1 MIILSN
7 QLIKEKI
14 LNKLRS
20 EEFTDFI
27 KRFDIINI
35 VVFGSILTEEFNEES
50 DVDIA
55 VLGKGSFSLDDIL
68 EIELF
73 LERFLERE
81 IDVVDLKSKTLDIF
95 VKISILNSCKVIYS
109 TDNKVFED
117 FCDDVEWVYRE
128 NENFIHFRKV
138 DVLYE

>member
-1 MIILSN
+1 VITLSN
-7 QLIKEKI
+7 QLIKEEI
-14 LNKLRS
+14 LNKLKS
-20 EEFTDFI
+20 EEFTGFI

-35 VVFGSILTEEFNEES
+35 VVFGSVLTEEFNEES

-55 VLGKGSFSLDDIL
+55 VLGRGSFSLDDIL

-73 LERFLERE
+73 LGRFLERE

-95 VKISILNSCKVIYS
+95 VKISILNSCEIIYS

-117 FCDDVEWVYRE
+117 FCDDVEWIYRE

>member
-1 MIILSN
+1 MITLSN
-7 QLIKEKI
+7 QLIKEEI
-14 LNKLRS
+14 LNKLKS
-20 EEFTDFI
+20 EEFTGFI

-35 VVFGSILTEEFNEES
+35 VVFGSVLTEEFNEES

-81 IDVVDLKSKTLDIF
+81 IDVVDL
-95 VKISILNSCKVIYS
+95 ISILNSCEIIYS
-109 TDNKVFED
+109 TDNKVFEE
-117 FCDDVEWVYRE
+117 FCDDVEWIYRE

>member
-1 MIILSN
+1 VIILSN

-20 EEFTDFI
+20 EEFNDFI

>member
-1 MIILSN
+1 MITLSN
-7 QLIKEKI
+7 QLIKEEI
-14 LNKLRS
+14 LNKLKS
-20 EEFTDFI
+20 EEFTGFI

-35 VVFGSILTEEFNEES
+35 AVFGSILTEEFNEES

-55 VLGKGSFSLDDIL
+55 VLGRGSFSLDDIL

-95 VKISILNSCKVIYS
+95 VKISILNSCEIIYS
-109 TDNKVFED
+109 TDNKVFEE
-117 FCDDVEWVYRE
+117 FCDDVEWIYRE

>member
-1 MIILSN
+1 VITLSN
-7 QLIKEKI
+7 QLIKEEI
-14 LNKLRS
+14 LDKLKS
-20 EEFTDFI
+20 EEFTGFI

-35 VVFGSILTEEFNEES
+35 VVFGSVLTEEFNEES

-95 VKISILNSCKVIYS
+95 VKISILNSCEIIYS
-109 TDNKVFED
+109 TDNKVFEE
-117 FCDDVEWVYRE
+117 FCDDVEWIYRE

>member
-1 MIILSN
+1 MITLSN
-7 QLIKEKI
+7 QLIKEEI
-14 LNKLRS
+14 LNKLKS
-20 EEFTDFI
+20 EEFTGFI

-35 VVFGSILTEEFNEES
+35 AVFGSVLTEEFNEES

-55 VLGKGSFSLDDIL
+55 VLGRGSFSLDDIL
-68 EIELF
+68 EVELF

-95 VKISILNSCKVIYS
+95 VKISILNSCEIIYS
-109 TDNKVFED
+109 TDNKVFEE
-117 FCDDVEWVYRE
+117 FCDDVEWIYRE

>member
-20 EEFTDFI
+20 EEFNDFI

-81 IDVVDLKSKTLDIF
+81 TDVVDLKSKTLDIF

>member
-1 MIILSN
+1 MITLSN
-7 QLIKEKI
+7 QLIKEEI
-14 LNKLRS
+14 LNKLKS
-20 EEFTDFI
+20 EEFTGFI

-35 VVFGSILTEEFNEES
+35 AVFGSVLTEEFNEES

-55 VLGKGSFSLDDIL
+55 VLGRGSFSLDDIL

-95 VKISILNSCKVIYS
+95 VKISILNSCEIIYS

-117 FCDDVEWVYRE
+117 FCDDVEWIYRE

>member
-1 MIILSN
+1 MITLSN
-7 QLIKEKI
+7 QLIKEEI
-14 LNKLRS
+14 LNKLKS
-20 EEFTDFI
+20 EEFTGFI

-35 VVFGSILTEEFNEES
+35 AVFGSILTEEFNEES

-55 VLGKGSFSLDDIL
+55 VLGRGSFSLDDIL
-68 EIELF
+68 EVELF

-95 VKISILNSCKVIYS
+95 VKISILNSCEIIYS
-109 TDNKVFED
+109 TDNKVFEE
-117 FCDDVEWVYRE
+117 FCDDVEWIYRE

>member
-20 EEFTDFI
+20 EEFNDFI

-109 TDNKVFED
+109 TDNKVFEE

>member
-1 MIILSN
+1 VITLSN
-7 QLIKEKI
+7 QLIKEEI
-14 LNKLRS
+14 LNKLKS
-20 EEFTDFI
+20 EEFTGFI

-35 VVFGSILTEEFNEES
+35 AVFGSVLTEEFNEES

-55 VLGKGSFSLDDIL
+55 VLGRGSFSLDDIL

-95 VKISILNSCKVIYS
+95 VKISILNSCEIIYS

-117 FCDDVEWVYRE
+117 FCDDVEWIYRE

>member
-1 MIILSN
+1 MSN
-7 QLIKEKI
+7 QLIKEEI
-14 LNKLRS
+14 LNKLKS
-20 EEFTDFI
+20 EEFTGFI

-35 VVFGSILTEEFNEES
+35 AVFGSILTEEFNEES

-55 VLGKGSFSLDDIL
+55 VLGRGSFSLDDIL
-68 EIELF
+68 EVELF

-95 VKISILNSCKVIYS
+95 VKISILNSCEIIYS
-109 TDNKVFED
+109 TDNKVFEE
-117 FCDDVEWVYRE
+117 FCDDVEWIYRE

>member
-1 MIILSN
+1 MITLSN
-7 QLIKEKI
+7 QLIKEEI
-14 LNKLRS
+14 LKKLKS
-20 EEFTDFI
+20 EEFTGFI

-35 VVFGSILTEEFNEES
+35 AVFGSILTEEFNEES

-55 VLGKGSFSLDDIL
+55 VLGRGSFSLDDIL
-68 EIELF
+68 EVELF

-95 VKISILNSCKVIYS
+95 VKISILNSCEIIYS
-109 TDNKVFED
+109 TDNKVFEE
-117 FCDDVEWVYRE
+117 FCDDVEWIYRE

>member
-20 EEFTDFI
+20 EEFNDFI

>member
-1 MIILSN
+1 VITLSN
-7 QLIKEKI
+7 QLIKEEI
-14 LNKLRS
+14 LNKLKS
-20 EEFTDFI
+20 EEFTGFI

-35 VVFGSILTEEFNEES
+35 AVFGSVLTEEFNEES

-55 VLGKGSFSLDDIL
+55 VLGRGSFSLDDIL
-68 EIELF
+68 EVELF

-95 VKISILNSCKVIYS
+95 VKISILNSCEIIYS
-109 TDNKVFED
+109 TDNKVFEE
-117 FCDDVEWVYRE
+117 FCDDVEWIYRE

>member
-1 MIILSN
+1 VITLSN
-7 QLIKEKI
+7 QLIKEEI
-14 LNKLRS
+14 LNKLKS
-20 EEFTDFI
+20 EEFTGFI

-35 VVFGSILTEEFNEES
+35 VVFGSVLTEEFNEES

-81 IDVVDLKSKTLDIF
+81 IDVVDL
-95 VKISILNSCKVIYS
+95 ISILNSCEIIYS
-109 TDNKVFED
+109 TDNKVFEE
-117 FCDDVEWVYRE
+117 FCDDVEWIYRE